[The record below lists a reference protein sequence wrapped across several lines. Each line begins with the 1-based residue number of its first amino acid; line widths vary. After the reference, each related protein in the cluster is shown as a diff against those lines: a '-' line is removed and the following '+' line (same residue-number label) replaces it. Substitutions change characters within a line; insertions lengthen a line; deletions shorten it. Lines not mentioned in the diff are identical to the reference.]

1 MNYCLLF
8 LLILVMFV
16 LAPDHLLLFPVVL
29 GNQLFLHSSSS
40 LSSPI
45 KQNYHKNDKN
55 NKHGNP
61 GNDISLQACSLN
73 PEDETDQD
81 TKAKAD
87 SQDKYDGSNGDFFA
101 VEWIV
106 VFGDSCEVWLIGT
119 DSS

>member
-1 MNYCLLF
+1 
-8 LLILVMFV
+8 
-16 LAPDHLLLFPVVL
+16 
-29 GNQLFLHSSSS
+29 
-40 LSSPI
+40 
-45 KQNYHKNDKN
+45 
-55 NKHGNP
+55 
-61 GNDISLQACSLN
+61 LN

-87 SQDKYDGSNGDFFA
+87 SQDKYDGSNGNFFA